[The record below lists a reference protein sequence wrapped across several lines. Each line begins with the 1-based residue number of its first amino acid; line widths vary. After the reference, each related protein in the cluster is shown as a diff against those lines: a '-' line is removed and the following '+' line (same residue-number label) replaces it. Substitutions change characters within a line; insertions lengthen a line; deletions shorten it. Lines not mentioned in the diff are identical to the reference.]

1 MATTKPD
8 TTEATVT
15 PAVPVIEI
23 PPVDP
28 GDAHG
33 VGNIECTPVRPD
45 LLHETAE
52 KAEARWL
59 AWQSAG
65 VR

>member
-1 MATTKPD
+1 MASTKPD
-8 TTEATVT
+8 TTVTATPT
-15 PAVPVIEI
+15 VPVIEV

-33 VGNIECTPVRPD
+33 IGNIERRPIRAD

-52 KAEARWL
+52 DAEARWL

-65 VR
+65 MR

>member
-1 MATTKPD
+1 MAAKPD
-8 TTEATVT
+8 TTTATVT
-15 PAVPVIEI
+15 TAVPIIAI
-23 PPVDP
+23 PPGDP

-33 VGNIECTPVRPD
+33 IGNTERSPVRPD

-52 KAEARWL
+52 EAKARWL